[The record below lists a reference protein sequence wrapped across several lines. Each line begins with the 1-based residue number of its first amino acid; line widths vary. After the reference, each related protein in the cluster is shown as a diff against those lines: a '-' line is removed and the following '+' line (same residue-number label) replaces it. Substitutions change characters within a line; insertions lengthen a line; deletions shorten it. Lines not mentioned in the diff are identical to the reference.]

1 MSRSLVPPVENR
13 FLRRTRNEQVR
24 KSRRARSLLRSASWM
39 GLHLAVLALV
49 VLAAWSGHHYL
60 THSERFTVRRMLVQ
74 GSGYAP
80 ERQIRVVTDRYLG
93 RNIFTADLEALQSGL
108 EAAPW
113 IRTVHAKR
121 RIPDALLIQIEERVP
136 EVLVRIRDGIYLA
149 DGDGILLDRFG
160 PDYADYDFP
169 ILTGLDRAGRETL
182 KRKIQ
187 MGAAFANFLYRT
199 RPRLADS
206 VSEID
211 VSDDA
216 ALQVRLNDGSAPI
229 RVSPDSFGL
238 NLDNYLTMRNYIA
251 SNYGDVRYVDL
262 RWKDRIS
269 IMPAAGRIL
278 EHGAQR

>member
-1 MSRSLVPPVENR
+1 MSRPLVPPVENR

-113 IRTVHAKR
+113 IRTVHA
-121 RIPDALLIQIEERVP
+121 
-136 EVLVRIRDGIYLA
+136 
-149 DGDGILLDRFG
+149 
-160 PDYADYDFP
+160 
-169 ILTGLDRAGRETL
+169 
-182 KRKIQ
+182 
-187 MGAAFANFLYRT
+187 
-199 RPRLADS
+199 
-206 VSEID
+206 
-211 VSDDA
+211 
-216 ALQVRLNDGSAPI
+216 
-229 RVSPDSFGL
+229 
-238 NLDNYLTMRNYIA
+238 
-251 SNYGDVRYVDL
+251 
-262 RWKDRIS
+262 
-269 IMPAAGRIL
+269 
-278 EHGAQR
+278 